1 MLKGGWSRSPK
12 GVGFLLERNE
22 VMCLCQPP
30 KRRGPASQ
38 GAGTWDG
45 RLEDPEVDVHR
56 AVEVGGR

>member
-1 MLKGGWSRSPK
+1 M
-12 GVGFLLERNE
+12 GFLLERNE

-30 KRRGPASQ
+30 KRRGPALQ